1 MGDRTGAIVNPEQF
15 AEQARLGTLA
25 RLSSAGLAGKPAPG
39 PPPSLAADGTY
50 VVLSPGGSSR
60 RCHRTRSEELAA
72 FGGQEADRKGSDQEA
87 KRARQ

>member
-1 MGDRTGAIVNPEQF
+1 MGDRAGAIVNPEQF
-15 AEQARLGTLA
+15 TEQARLGTLA
-25 RLSSAGLAGKPAPG
+25 RLGSAGLAGKPAPG
-39 PPPSLAADGTY
+39 PPPSIAADGTY